1 MHVGNK
7 FANFSRNLR
16 ERERE
21 RERGLNTKWEGVLV
35 LKRD

>member
-21 RERGLNTKWEGVLV
+21 RGLNTKWEGVLV
-35 LKRD
+35 VLKRD